1 MSAAPRINAPSHH
14 PEDDHLLR
22 VDALLSQRS
31 WYSASAGRLAKRP
44 PHASFEGTAICDVAI
59 VGAGFAGL
67 SAAIELAMRG
77 MRVRVLE
84 ARRIG
89 SGASG
94 RNGGQVLA
102 GLACDMGVIERQL
115 GAERARQVWGMT
127 TEALAL
133 IANRRGAITA
143 ATGEDCDWRPGALNV
158 AIRPHQLRTLRQS
171 HADLVE
177 RYGHSAL
184 RWIDGADL
192 GAWLGSRRYLAGS
205 YDPSG
210 GHLHPL
216 RYALGL
222 GELAARLGV
231 VFHENTRVLAMETAT
246 IANSPMTGEQF
257 ERSGVFLAGERGGT
271 LIRTGRGMLRARHVL
286 LAGNATLNSF
296 GIDAQRGQLA
306 PKLAARVMPV
316 GTYIVA
322 TEPLGRERA
331 EALIPSDAA
340 VCDNSFVLDYYRRS
354 ADHRLLFGG
363 RVSYSGHTPTDL
375 PASMQARI
383 ATVFPQIAGVGLDYL
398 WGGFVDIT
406 MNRAP
411 DFGRLAPN
419 VYYVQGF
426 SGHGVALAGMAGKLV
441 AEAIAGT
448 AERFDVFAALKHRA
462 FPGGA
467 ALRTPALVLAMAWY
481 QLRDRLG

>member
-1 MSAAPRINAPSHH
+1 MPRPATIDGSLPG
-14 PEDDHLLR
+14 DDPLLR
-22 VDALLSQRS
+22 IDEVLSARS
-31 WYSASAGRLAKRP
+31 WYSASTDRLGRRP
-44 PHASFEGTAICDVAI
+44 PHAPLEGTAVCDVAI

-77 MRVRVLE
+77 YRVRVLE
-84 ARRIG
+84 ARRVG

-115 GAERARQVWGMT
+115 GATRARQVWDMT
-127 TEALAL
+127 VESIDL
-133 IANRRGAITA
+133 ISRRRAAIVA
-143 ATGEDCDWRPGALNV
+143 ATGEDCDWRPGALSV
-158 AIRPHQLRTLRQS
+158 AIRPHHLRGLRQS
-171 HADLVE
+171 HADAVE
-177 RYGHSAL
+177 KYGHRRLS
-184 RWIDGADL
+184 WIDGRDL
-192 GAWLGSRRYLAGS
+192 APWIASERYLAGS

-231 VFHENTRVLAMETAT
+231 TFHENTRVLAMETAASAEPSSAFDRT
-246 IANSPMTGEQF
+246 
-257 ERSGVFLAGERGGT
+257 GVFLAGERGGT
-271 LIRTGRGMLRARHVL
+271 LIRTERGMLRARHVL

-296 GIDAQRGQLA
+296 GLDPVRGRLA

-316 GTYIVA
+316 GTYIAA

-340 VCDNSFVLDYYRRS
+340 VCDNAFVLDYFRRS

-363 RVSYSGHTPTDL
+363 RVSYASHMPTDL
-375 PASMQARI
+375 PASMRARI
-383 ATVFPQIAGVGLDYL
+383 ETVFPQLRGVAIDYL

-411 DFGRLAPN
+411 DFGRLARD

-426 SGHGVALAGMAGKLV
+426 SGHGVALAGLAGQLV

-448 AERFDVFAALKHRA
+448 AERFDVFAALRHRG

-467 ALRTPALVLAMAWY
+467 LLRAPALALGMAWY
-481 QLRDRLG
+481 RLRDRLG

>member
-1 MSAAPRINAPSHH
+1 MSGAHPASAAGQPG
-14 PEDDHLLR
+14 DDQLLR
-22 VDALLSQRS
+22 IDDILSRRS
-31 WYSASAGRLAKRP
+31 WYAASAGRLAQRP
-44 PHASFEGTAICDVAI
+44 PHAALEGTATCDVAI

-67 SAAIELAMRG
+67 SAAIELAARG
-77 MRVRVLE
+77 MRVRVLD

-102 GLACDMGVIERQL
+102 GLACDMSVIERQL
-115 GAERARQVWGMT
+115 GPTRARQVWGMT
-127 TEALAL
+127 HEALGLLA
-133 IANRRGAITA
+133 RRRAAVAAAI
-143 ATGEDCDWRPGALNV
+143 GEDCDWRPGALTV
-158 AIRPHQLRTLRQS
+158 AIRPHQLRALRQS
-171 HADLVE
+171 HADAVE
-177 RYGHSAL
+177 KYGQRGL
-184 RWIDGADL
+184 RWIDGAEL
-192 GAWLGSRRYLAGS
+192 GPWIGSQRYLAGS

-216 RYALGL
+216 RLALGM

-231 VFHENTRVLAMETAT
+231 VFHENTRVLAMETG
-246 IANSPMTGEQF
+246 SPAALPPASGFDGT
-257 ERSGVFLAGERGGT
+257 GVFLAGERGGT
-271 LIRTGRGMLRARHVL
+271 LIRTERGMLRARHVL

-296 GIDAQRGQLA
+296 GIDPGRGRIA
-306 PKLAARVMPV
+306 PRLAARVMPV

-322 TEPLGRERA
+322 TEPLGRDRA
-331 EALIPSDAA
+331 ESLIPSDAA
-340 VCDNSFVLDYYRRS
+340 VCDNSFVLDYFRRS

-363 RVSYSGHTPTDL
+363 RVSYSTHTPTDL
-375 PASMQARI
+375 PGSMRKRI
-383 ATVFPQIAGVGLDYL
+383 ETVFPQLAGVGIEHV

-411 DFGRLAPN
+411 DFGRLADD

-426 SGHGVALAGMAGKLV
+426 SGHGVALAGLAGQLV

-448 AERFDVFAALKHRA
+448 AERFDVFAALRHRN

-467 ALRTPALVLAMAWY
+467 ALRTPALVLAMSWY
-481 QLRDRLG
+481 RLRDLLG